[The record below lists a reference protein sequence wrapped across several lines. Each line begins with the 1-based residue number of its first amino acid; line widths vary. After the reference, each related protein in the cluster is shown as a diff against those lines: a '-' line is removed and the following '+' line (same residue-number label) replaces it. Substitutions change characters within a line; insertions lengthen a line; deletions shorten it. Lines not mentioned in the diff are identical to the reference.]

1 MTDEPVTD
9 HPSQMNGNEITVLSV
24 VLNQMT
30 VMESRLLAR
39 MDSNARAAKDRWT
52 SHDEQHGE
60 WEKSLKALS
69 HRLDDHLRDEEK
81 KDLVL
86 DARLGPIRTG
96 MYWASREWRTV
107 LIILLLIGNFLS
119 RFVHFEPWF

>member
-9 HPSQMNGNEITVLSV
+9 HPAMNGNEITVLSV
-24 VLNQMT
+24 VLTQMT
-30 VMESRLLAR
+30 VMESRLLSR
-39 MDSNARAAKDRWT
+39 MDSNAQAAKDRWNN
-52 SHDEQHGE
+52 HDQQHDE

-69 HRLDDHLRDEEK
+69 HRLDHHLQDEERR
-81 KDLVL
+81 DLVI

-107 LIILLLIGNFLS
+107 LIIVLLLGNIAS
-119 RFVHFEPWF
+119 RFVHIEPIF

>member
-1 MTDEPVTD
+1 MTAEETTD
-9 HPSQMNGNEITVLSV
+9 HPSMNGNEITVLSV
-24 VLNQMT
+24 VLTQMT

-39 MDSNARAAKDRWT
+39 MDANAAAAKDRWQN
-52 SHDEQHGE
+52 HDEQHEE

-69 HRLDDHLRDEEK
+69 HRLDHHLADEERR
-81 KDLVL
+81 DLVI

-107 LIILLLIGNFLS
+107 LIVLLLLGNILS
-119 RFVHFEPWF
+119 RFIHFEPIF